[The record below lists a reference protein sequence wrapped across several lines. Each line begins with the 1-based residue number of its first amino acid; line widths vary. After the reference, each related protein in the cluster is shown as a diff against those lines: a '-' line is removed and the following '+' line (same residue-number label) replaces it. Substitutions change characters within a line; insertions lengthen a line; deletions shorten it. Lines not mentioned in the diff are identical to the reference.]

1 MGPGDRGRE
10 TQVHIDKRTV
20 ANKLREQGEHDRAQ
34 QADCALP
41 QRVDTEQDAGLLR
54 QFDVSVRDLIADEA
68 AGRDADAGAD
78 GRDAAQDGLTDR
90 G

>member
-1 MGPGDRGRE
+1 MGRCDRGRE

-68 AGRDADAGAD
+68 AGRDAD
-78 GRDAAQDGLTDR
+78 GRDAAQDGLTER